1 MRVADYITE
10 FLFKNGIK
18 TSFMLSGTGSV
29 FLDDAFANF
38 KGMSY
43 VSARH
48 ESAAVMMA
56 VGYYK
61 LSQKPGVALVTT
73 GPGGA
78 NAVGGVVEAW
88 VDSVPTIIISGQ
100 VDSKFLDQDLRYFG
114 VQGLNILPIIK
125 PITKFAKT
133 ITDPYSIQYY
143 LNKALYLALEG
154 RPGPVWLDIPFDIQ
168 SAKITDKKKM
178 RVFNRPAEVREPIE
192 NVNSQAN
199 LIIEKILK
207 AEKPLFILG
216 QGVQQA
222 GAVKDFKKIIEF
234 FDLPFLT
241 SRIAIDVFKSTY
253 KNNLGLAGIKGTR
266 YSKKIMDES
275 DLVLSLG
282 CSMNSA
288 LTSESETSESN
299 MFFPNAEVIMVNN
312 DENEFEKPGLRVDK
326 KINID
331 VKVVLKEMVEKIQS
345 IEAKEYSS
353 WLKYCL
359 LLKKE
364 YPIVDS
370 SLERNPI
377 NSYFLVSRLAALSR
391 ENQHFVSDA
400 GSSYY
405 VSGQALNYK
414 FNQRDITSGAFA
426 TMGVAIP
433 MAIGAAC
440 YDKNAQIIVVTGD
453 GSLELNIQELKTVS
467 QNNLNIK
474 IFVINNG
481 GYASIRESQ
490 DVYSDGRYTEVEDI
504 LDFSKVADA
513 FEMKYEIIDDYNHLD
528 KQIINITNNSD
539 PTLIEVVCERDQK
552 IFSPEKL

>member
-1 MRVADYITE
+1 MRVADYITD
-10 FLFKNGIK
+10 FLYANGIK

-29 FLDDAFANF
+29 FLDDAFANN

-43 VSARH
+43 ISARH

-73 GPGGA
+73 GPGSA

-100 VDSKFLDQDLRYFG
+100 VESKFLNKDIRYFG

-125 PITKFAKT
+125 PITKFSKT

-143 LNKALYLALEG
+143 LDKALYFALEG

-168 SAKITDKKKM
+168 SAEITDHKSM
-178 RVFNRPAEVREPIE
+178 RVYSAPQKQKNSLKE
-192 NVNSQAN
+192 VNSKGD
-199 LIIEKILK
+199 LILEKILK
-207 AEKPLFILG
+207 SEKPLFILG
-216 QGVQQA
+216 QGVEQA
-222 GAVKDFKKIIEF
+222 GAVEDFKKLIEL
-234 FDLPFLT
+234 FDVPFIT
-241 SRIAIDVFKSTY
+241 SRLAIDIFKKSFI
-253 KNNLGLAGIKGTR
+253 NNLGLVGIKGSR

-275 DLVLSLG
+275 DLVISLG

-288 LTSESETSESN
+288 LTSESETSESD
-299 MFFPNAEVIMVNN
+299 MFFPNAELIMVNH
-312 DENEFEKPGLRVDK
+312 DSSEFEKPGLRVDE
-326 KINID
+326 KIHMD
-331 VKVVLKEMVEKIQS
+331 VKDILKYAVDRIKDIDTIQFT
-345 IEAKEYSS
+345 S
-353 WLKYCL
+353 WLNYCL
-359 LLKKE
+359 SLKKE
-364 YPIVDS
+364 YPIIS
-370 SLERNPI
+370 SELEGNPI
-377 NSYFLVSRLAALSR
+377 NSYFLVSRIAALSNK
-391 ENQHFVSDA
+391 NQHFVSDA

-405 VSGQALNYK
+405 VSGQALEYK

-440 YDKNAQIIVVTGD
+440 YDKNAQIIVITGD

-481 GYASIRESQ
+481 GYASIRDSQ
-490 DVYSDGRYTEVEDI
+490 DAYSEGRYTEAEDI

-513 FEMKYEIIDDYNHLD
+513 FEMNFEMIDDFNNLD
-528 KQIINITNNSD
+528 SQILNITSHSN
-539 PTLIEVVCERDQK
+539 PMLVEVVCERDQK
-552 IFSPEKL
+552 IFEPEKL

>member
-1 MRVADYITE
+1 MRVADYITD
-10 FLFKNGIK
+10 FLYNNGIK

-29 FLDDAFANF
+29 FLDDAFANY

-100 VDSKFLDQDLRYFG
+100 VDSKFLDKDLRYFG

-125 PITKFAKT
+125 PITKFSKT

-143 LNKALYLALEG
+143 LDKALYFALEG

-168 SAKITDKKKM
+168 SAEISDHKSMRIFTRPSEDK
-178 RVFNRPAEVREPIE
+178 NSENEV
-192 NVNSQAN
+192 SSKAD
-199 LIIEKILK
+199 LILEKILK
-207 AEKPLFILG
+207 SSKPLFILG
-216 QGVQQA
+216 QGVQQ
-222 GAVKDFKKIIEF
+222 GFAVEDFKEIIEF
-234 FDLPFLT
+234 FDIPFIT
-241 SRIAIDVFKSTY
+241 SRIAIDIFKNSF
-253 KNNLGLAGIKGTR
+253 KNNLGLAGIKGSR

-275 DLVLSLG
+275 DLVISLG

-288 LTSESETSESN
+288 LTSESETSESE
-299 MFFPNAEVIMVNN
+299 MFFPNAELIMVNH
-312 DENEFEKPGLRVDK
+312 DSSEFIKPSLRVDH
-326 KINID
+326 KIHLD
-331 VKVVLKEMVEKIQS
+331 VKDILSSLIEKTKVIDKKQYTSWLNYCLSLKEK
-345 IEAKEYSS
+345 
-353 WLKYCL
+353 
-359 LLKKE
+359 
-364 YPIVDS
+364 YPIVS
-370 SLERNPI
+370 PELEGNPI
-377 NSYFLVSRLAALSR
+377 NSYFLVSRLSALSK

-405 VSGQALNYK
+405 VSGQALEYK

-440 YDKNAQIIVVTGD
+440 YDKNVQIIVVTGD

-481 GYASIRESQ
+481 GYASIRDSQ
-490 DVYSDGRYTEVEDI
+490 DAYSEGRYTESEDI
-504 LDFSKVADA
+504 LDFSKVANA
-513 FEMKYEIIDDYNHLD
+513 FEMSYEIIEDYNNLD
-528 KQIINITNNSD
+528 KQILNITSHSK
-539 PTLIEVVCERDQK
+539 PVLVEVVCERNQK
-552 IFSPEKL
+552 IFEPEKL

>member
-29 FLDDAFANF
+29 FLDDAFANY
-38 KGMSY
+38 KGMNY
-43 VSARH
+43 ISARH

-100 VDSKFLDQDLRYFG
+100 VDSKFLDEDLRYFG
-114 VQGLNILPIIK
+114 VQGLNILPIIE
-125 PITKFAKT
+125 PITKFSKS
-133 ITDPYSIQYY
+133 ITDPYSIKYY
-143 LNKALYLALEG
+143 LDKALYYALEG

-168 SAKITDKKKM
+168 SAIITDDNKM
-178 RVFNRPAEVREPIE
+178 RVFNKPKEIEPSLE
-192 NVNSQAN
+192 DVYLKAD
-199 LIIEKILK
+199 LIIKKIIK
-207 AEKPLFILG
+207 AKKPLFILG
-216 QGVQQA
+216 QGVEQA
-222 GAVKDFKKIIEF
+222 GAVKDFQEIIEF
-234 FDLPFLT
+234 FDIPFLT
-241 SRIAIDVFKSTY
+241 SRIAIDVFKGSF
-253 KNNLGLAGIKGTR
+253 KNNLGLAGMKGSR

-288 LTSESETSESN
+288 LTSESETSESD
-299 MFFPNAEVIMVNN
+299 MFFPNAELIMINN
-312 DENEFEKPGLRVDK
+312 DESEFEKPGLRVDT
-326 KINID
+326 KIHLD
-331 VKVVLKEMVEKIQS
+331 VKFVMRAIINKIKDFEVSQHT
-345 IEAKEYSS
+345 S
-353 WLKYCL
+353 WLNYCL

-364 YPIVDS
+364 YPIVDIN
-370 SLERNPI
+370 LERNPI
-377 NSYFLVSRLAALSR
+377 NSYFLVSRLSALSKK
-391 ENQHFVSDA
+391 NQHFVSDA

-405 VSGQALNYK
+405 VSGQALDYK

-440 YDKNAQIIVVTGD
+440 CDGAAQIIVITGD
-453 GSLELNIQELKTVS
+453 GSIELNIQELKTVS

-481 GYASIRESQ
+481 GYASIRASQ
-490 DVYSDGRYTEVEDI
+490 DEYSDGRYTEAEDI
-504 LDFSKVADA
+504 LNFSKVADA
-513 FEMKYEIIDDYNHLD
+513 FEMDYEIIDDFNNID
-528 KQIINITNNSD
+528 NQITKINSNNN
-539 PTLIEVVCERDQK
+539 PTLVEVVCERDQK
-552 IFSPEKL
+552 IFGPEKL